1 MQWIKHFCVALC
13 LAFTLFVQAT
23 EPSKI
28 NINTA
33 SADELANLNGIGKV
47 KAEAIIEHRK
57 QIGEFKSLEE
67 LTLVKGIGHATLE
80 KNRNLLSLE

>member
-1 MQWIKHFCVALC
+1 MQWIKSLIIGACLS
-13 LAFTLFVQAT
+13 LAFVVNAA

-33 SADELANLNGIGKV
+33 SAEELASLNGVGKV
-47 KAEAIIEHRK
+47 KAEAIVEHRK

-67 LTLVKGIGHATLE
+67 LTLVKGIGQSTLE
-80 KNRNLLSLE
+80 KNKDLLSLN

>member
-1 MQWIKHFCVALC
+1 MQWIKSFFVVTCLVMAFALN
-13 LAFTLFVQAT
+13 AA

-33 SADELANLNGIGKV
+33 SAEELANLNGIGKV
-47 KAEAIIEHRK
+47 KAEAIVEHRK

-67 LTLVKGIGHATLE
+67 LTLVKGIGQSTLD
-80 KNRNLLSLE
+80 KNKDLLTLK

>member
-1 MQWIKHFCVALC
+1 MQAI
-13 LAFTLFVQAT
+13 

-67 LTLVKGIGHATLE
+67 LTLVKGIGHSILE